1 MTTAGGSL
9 FDPLVDAYDA
19 ARPSY
24 PAALYDDVERLAR
37 PLSGAM
43 VVELGAGTGIATGQL
58 MARGA
63 NVVALDAG
71 PAMLARL
78 LARLPASS
86 ATAASGS
93 VLAARANAH
102 ALPVPDN
109 STDLVVAAQAWHW
122 FDVPRAA
129 AEAARVLRPGG
140 SLALWWNDVL
150 GAGVDWLQRQYD
162 RIEGGNP
169 AWQRTYRERD
179 YGGEL
184 GPGWAWQTT
193 ECRWERELPVKR
205 YLTWLAS
212 KSYVAALA
220 DTPPGGL
227 DTFMANERASLA
239 EAFPDGVVIEPF
251 RTLLVLA
258 RPSG

>member
-1 MTTAGGSL
+1 VTTAGGSL
-9 FDPLVDAYDA
+9 FDPLVAAYDA

-37 PLSGAM
+37 PLSGAT
-43 VVELGAGTGIATGQL
+43 VVELGAGTGIATRQL

-71 PAMLARL
+71 PAMLARW
-78 LARLPASS
+78 LARLPARSG
-86 ATAASGS
+86 TAASGS
-93 VLAARANAH
+93 VLLARADAH

-150 GAGVDWLQRQYD
+150 GTGIDWLQGQYD
-162 RIEGGNP
+162 RIEANNP
-169 AWQRTYRERD
+169 AWRRTYRERD

-184 GPGWAWQTT
+184 GPGWAWQST
-193 ECRWERELPVKR
+193 ECWWERALPVER

-220 DTPPGGL
+220 DPPGGL
-227 DTFMANERASLA
+227 DAFMANERASLA